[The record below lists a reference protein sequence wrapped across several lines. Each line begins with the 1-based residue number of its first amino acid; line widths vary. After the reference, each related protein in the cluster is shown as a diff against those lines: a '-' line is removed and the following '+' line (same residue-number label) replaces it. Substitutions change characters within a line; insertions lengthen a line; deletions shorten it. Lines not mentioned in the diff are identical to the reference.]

1 MSNKDTDYL
10 RNSNLKYDEMGDDEI
25 RETYEYFSEL
35 FHQFLIDNQFPEDID
50 YCIDAYS
57 LIDAIIRVD
66 KRKAYF
72 FCFHNMSINE
82 KKEAALYAY
91 WFIKFKP
98 FSIVDERYCD
108 NKKSAR
114 INELFAAYI
123 VYVILLFDDDSF
135 ENLQIE
141 KHNKGKFTYHDKLMY
156 SLHYRSF
163 TIDSIM
169 FMFDTI
175 TPETVKIEYDVEQ

>member
-1 MSNKDTDYL
+1 MNTEDTDFL
-10 RNSNLKYDEMGDDEI
+10 RNSNLRYEEMSDDEV
-25 RETYEYFSEL
+25 RKLYDYFSDL
-35 FHQFLIDNQFPEDID
+35 FRTFLVDNQYPEDID

-108 NKKSAR
+108 NKRSSR
-114 INELFAAYI
+114 INELFAAYV
-123 VYVILLFDDDSF
+123 VYAVLLFDNDLF
-135 ENLQIE
+135 MGLQME
-141 KHNKGKFTYHDKLMY
+141 KCDKDKFTYHDKLMY